1 MQSKRSNPKKAD
13 RFTSVRGRAAI
24 AASLAAVLITAS
36 AGIAA
41 KDITVAVG
49 AAFSTL
55 DPYDCP
61 DVLTRI
67 CAKSIYEGLFTFDKN
82 LKPVPELAESFEASA
97 DASEYTIKLKTGV
110 KFHDGTD
117 FNAEAVKVN
126 FDRFLNP
133 ENRLNRYSAY
143 SMIEKVEV
151 LDPATVRFKLKKPMP
166 SFIGRLAATT
176 PQMICPSYIEKYGT
190 GKQLATRACGTG
202 PYVLE
207 RFNPNDGIFVKK
219 NPNYRVPGLPKL
231 DSIHW
236 VPVIENATRAAMLR
250 TGEAQYVTPMP
261 LEQIAQLKDD
271 KSLEIQSMPSLMSR
285 YLSINNRVKPF
296 NDKRVREAINY
307 AINKEALAK
316 VAYAGYAVPMS
327 GIIPPKLPTSLKMGP
342 WPYDPKKARE
352 LLKEAGYPNGF
363 ETTLWSAYTNTT
375 ASKAVQFIQQQLR
388 QVGIKVTTRLL
399 EPGVRTSEVYAV
411 QNPDDAKSRLYY
423 VGWADS
429 TMNPD
434 LTIRPVLD
442 SREAPPKFMNT
453 SYYANPK
460 LDDVLDR
467 AQVETDAEKRQAL
480 YNEAQRI
487 AWSDAPWAFLLYEEN
502 TAGASVKLK
511 NFTLRPDGG
520 FDFYNAYWEE

>member
-1 MQSKRSNPKKAD
+1 MQSKTNAKRYGF
-13 RFTSVRGRAAI
+13 RFFPQGGRLI
-24 AASLAAVLITAS
+24 AACAAAALVGISGAS
-36 AGIAA
+36 A
-41 KDITVAVG
+41 KDLTVAVG

-82 LKPVPELAESFEASA
+82 LKPVPELAESYEVSP
-97 DASEYTIKLKTGV
+97 DALVYTVKLKTGV

-117 FNAEAVKVN
+117 FNADAVKVN

-133 ENRLNRYSAY
+133 DNHLNRYSAY
-143 SMIEKVEV
+143 SMIDKVEA
-151 LDPATVRFKLKKPMP
+151 LDPATVRFTLKKPTAG
-166 SFIGRLAATT
+166 FIGRLAATT
-176 PQMICPSYIEKYGT
+176 PQMICPSFVEKYGK

-202 PYVLE
+202 PYVFE
-207 RFNPNDGIFVKK
+207 SFNPNDGLRVKK
-219 NPNYRVPGLPKL
+219 NPNYRVAGLPKL

-250 TGEAQYVTPMP
+250 TGEAQYVSPMP
-261 LEQIAQLKDD
+261 LEQIAQLKED
-271 KSLEIQSMPSLMSR
+271 KSIVIQSMPSLMSR

-296 NDKRVREAINY
+296 TDKRVREAINY
-307 AINKEALAK
+307 AINKEALCK

-342 WPYDPKKARE
+342 WPYDPKKAGE

-363 ETTLWSAYTNTT
+363 ETTLWSGYSNTT

-399 EPGVRTSEVYAV
+399 EPGVRTSEVYSV

-423 VGWADS
+423 IGWADS
-429 TMNPD
+429 TMDPD

-442 SREAPPKFMNT
+442 SREAPPKFMN
-453 SYYANPK
+453 SAYYNNPK
-460 LDDVLDR
+460 LDEILDK
-467 AQVETDAEKRQAL
+467 AQVETDAAKRQAL
-480 YNEAQRI
+480 YDEAQRLV
-487 AWSDAPWAFLLYEEN
+487 WNDAPWAFLLYEEN
-502 TAGASVKLK
+502 TAGASVHLK
-511 NFTLRPDGG
+511 NFSLRPDGG